1 MNTHPTNAYPSAER
15 LRQRGSAT
23 IIFITLV
30 SIMLVLVAANGRTL
44 LLLKRDVQ
52 SIEQRQIQRLQR
64 APAPDLPNLE
74 PSRATP

>member
-1 MNTHPTNAYPSAER
+1 MNTHPTNVYPSAVR

-44 LLLKRDVQ
+44 LLLKREVQ

-64 APAPDLPNLE
+64 APALDLPNLE
-74 PSRATP
+74 PSRAAP